1 MDDQNQEVLSRIL
14 SRHEKSRSLLIPIIQ
29 EAQEAFGYL
38 PREALLEVADYLGL
52 PPSTV
57 YGVATF
63 YAQFHLTRQG
73 KHKVKVCQGTA
84 CHVRGGKAIMD
95 AMRKDL
101 AIKPGETT
109 PDGMFS
115 LERVACVGSCSLAPV
130 VVIDEKIYGCMAP
143 VKITEL
149 ALNSLCQESKPQ
161 KRTFKIKRI
170 FKMPVDFGRL
180 KKPSGTITGL
190 DRPFVYSVTGRKHT
204 ADGYGYGK
212 NHID

>member
-1 MDDQNQEVLSRIL
+1 MDTQSQELLHEIL

-38 PREALLEVADYLGL
+38 SREVLLAVADHLGL
-52 PPSTV
+52 PPSTA

-63 YAQFHLTRQG
+63 YAQFHLTCQG

-95 AMRKDL
+95 AMKKEL
-101 AIKPGETT
+101 VIKPGETT

-130 VVIDEKIYGCMAP
+130 VVVDDKIYGGMAP
-143 VKITEL
+143 SKITEL
-149 ALNSLCQESKPQ
+149 ALNSLDSKPL
-161 KRTFKIKRI
+161 KRILRIKRI

-180 KKPSGTITGL
+180 GRPSGTITGL
-190 DRPFVYSVTGRKHT
+190 DRPFIYSAAGRKHA
-204 ADGYGYGK
+204 ADGYDYEK